1 MALTLV
7 QAPFRSLVA
16 TTYALWYQH
25 RMIALDDLRNGF
37 AAIAAAGDRCDLAR
51 GALAIARIAYP
62 DLAPESALAR
72 LDALAAGVRPRL
84 EAVAPVERRAA
95 LLADYLFDE
104 CAYRGNRD
112 DYYDPRNSFLN
123 DVLERRTGIPITLA
137 LLLLEV
143 GARVGVPLEGVGF
156 PGHFLVRVVG
166 SERAQL
172 LDPFF
177 GGRAIDHGELLDRL
191 RAFDAAGGGP
201 AGSHPQRALAQALQS
216 TGPLG
221 ILTRM
226 LGNLLAIY
234 REREAH
240 EEALA
245 TVELLLVLHPDRPE
259 HLRTRGLLYEQLECF
274 SSAIADFRRYLTLAP
289 AGLDAPG
296 VRDHLAQ
303 LEGVAGT
310 LH

>member
-1 MALTLV
+1 
-7 QAPFRSLVA
+7 
-16 TTYALWYQH
+16 
-25 RMIALDDLRNGF
+25 MIALDELRAHF
-37 AAIAAAGDRCDLAR
+37 RAVTAAGEACDLAR

-62 DLAPESALAR
+62 DLPDERALAT
-72 LDALAAGVRPRL
+72 LDALAADIRPRL
-84 EAVAPVERRAA
+84 RTADGAEHRAA
-95 LLADYLFDE
+95 ILAHYLFEE
-104 CAYRGNRD
+104 CAYRGNQE

-137 LLLLEV
+137 LVLLEV

-166 SERAQL
+166 GARTQL

-177 GGRAIDHGELLDRL
+177 GGRPIEHAELLERL
-191 RAFDAAGGGP
+191 RAFHAAGGGP
-201 AGSHPQRALAQALQS
+201 AGTSLQRALAQAVQS

-221 ILTRM
+221 ILARM

-240 EEALA
+240 EQALA
-245 TVELLLVLHPDRPE
+245 TVELLLVLDPDHAE

-274 SSAIADFRRYLTLAP
+274 SSAIADFRRYLALAP
-289 AGLDAPG
+289 SHPDAAG
-296 VRDHLAQ
+296 VRVHLAQ
-303 LEGVAGT
+303 LEGVAAT